1 MKPTPNR
8 CGVCG
13 LAACAGPHLC
23 LGMIKLARLRNALA
37 EHAADLAAQSEDEEN
52 LRELLM
58 DADIEQE
65 TDLLRYLGLNHRADL
80 CDILDAWDDA
90 GPVKRTTILTILGG
104 E

>member
-1 MKPTPNR
+1 
-8 CGVCG
+8 
-13 LAACAGPHLC
+13 
-23 LGMIKLARLRNALA
+23 
-37 EHAADLAAQSEDEEN
+37 
-52 LRELLM
+52 M